1 MNIQICYQRIWW
13 LVIFVHC
20 TQYFYRC
27 ICHCLSKKN
36 DPIICIMIRILIM
49 TYYDDY
55 HYTLRKNIIMRISYI
70 KVFPNKHRHLILL
83 PRKL

>member
-1 MNIQICYQRIWW
+1 
-13 LVIFVHC
+13 
-20 TQYFYRC
+20 
-27 ICHCLSKKN
+27 
-36 DPIICIMIRILIM
+36 M

-83 PRKL
+83 PRKLWYQNMKSGSFEKKLALK